1 MAEENRKGWAEREGG
16 WRGGRGWVYQ
26 LLPSIC
32 ACSLGATD
40 VYLVPVIARCIA
52 STCWLSGKELASRTG
67 QPGVV
72 ARSNHSPSVARSDHS
87 PALPGPITPS
97 VARSNHSTSFARSNH
112 STSVTRSNHSPVLPG
127 PIAPQCCPVQS
138 LHQLFPL
145 KSLHLLCPLKSLHQ
159 LHTRFSWGYSA
170 RRLAL
175 KGQCWFWLARCQCS
189 VTESYRSLV
198 CKFSVRQRVPL
209 PQQIQA

>member
-52 STCWLSGKELASRTG
+52 STWWLRGKELASRTG

-72 ARSNHSPSVARSDHS
+72 ARSNHSPVLPGPITPQHCPVQSLPVLPGPITP
-87 PALPGPITPS
+87 PALPGPITPPALPGPITPQCCPVQSLPS
-97 VARSNHSTSFARSNH
+97 VARSNHSTSFSRSNH
-112 STSVTRSNHSPVLPG
+112 STSFARSNRSTSFTQGSLGAIPPG
-127 PIAPQCCPVQS
+127 A
-138 LHQLFPL
+138 
-145 KSLHLLCPLKSLHQ
+145 
-159 LHTRFSWGYSA
+159 
-170 RRLAL
+170 
-175 KGQCWFWLARCQCS
+175 
-189 VTESYRSLV
+189 
-198 CKFSVRQRVPL
+198 
-209 PQQIQA
+209 